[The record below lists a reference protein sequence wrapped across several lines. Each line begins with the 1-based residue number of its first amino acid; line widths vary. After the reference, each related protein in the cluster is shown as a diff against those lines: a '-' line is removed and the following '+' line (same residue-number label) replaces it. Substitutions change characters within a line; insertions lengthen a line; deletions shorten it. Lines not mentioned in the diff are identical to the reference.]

1 MIIRY
6 GIGVLAANSA
16 GQKAV
21 WAKRDRKAKFGHSR
35 AEVDAQVAMYREM
48 ARNESA
54 RQAELER
61 IAAEL
66 VTVQAEVLALEARQT
81 AAKMTVKAGNLY
93 ISSRYSA

>member
-21 WAKRDRKAKFGHSR
+21 WAKRNRKAKFGYTR
-35 AEVDAQVAMYREM
+35 AEVAAEIAKCRTELL
-48 ARNESA
+48 AESA